1 MFLTQELVEIFLSK
15 ILFDVEIENWKK
27 ILADDATIRQKVN
40 WSNDNRLYHT
50 FSNKIWKNTKIL
62 VLVNQL

>member
-1 MFLTQELVEIFLSK
+1 MFLTQELVEFFFVENFFLKLKSK
-15 ILFDVEIENWKK
+15 TGK